1 MDELPRLS
9 FIYKVSFYG
18 SYHSYNRQKW
28 NKVCISRMNTKF
40 LSNQIYIYIY
50 ICIYIYTFIFF
61 SDHSRLFC
69 RLVSRTKWHYKNNV
83 CNKKKLFTG
92 SNEACQRY
100 SYNLDEGRNSIWMK
114 TAIYS
119 ECIGLRI
126 SNCIH

>member
-1 MDELPRLS
+1 MPHN
-9 FIYKVSFYG
+9 IG
-18 SYHSYNRQKW
+18 HSN
-28 NKVCISRMNTKF
+28 
-40 LSNQIYIYIY
+40 
-50 ICIYIYTFIFF
+50 IYTYTYAYTYIHLFF
-61 SDHSRLFC
+61 FQIIRGFFADW
-69 RLVSRTKWHYKNNV
+69 LVEQNGIMRIMYV
-83 CNKKKLFTG
+83 IKKQLFTG